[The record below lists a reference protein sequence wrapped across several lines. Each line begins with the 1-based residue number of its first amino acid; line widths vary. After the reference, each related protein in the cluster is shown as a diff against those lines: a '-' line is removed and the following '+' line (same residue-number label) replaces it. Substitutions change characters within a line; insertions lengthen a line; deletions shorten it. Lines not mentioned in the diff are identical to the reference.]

1 MTQQSGAKNQFYS
14 NVNNMS
20 LNTNSEAQREYKNL
34 KNKMWKIGLEVK
46 INAWVI

>member
-1 MTQQSGAKNQFYS
+1 VTKQSGAKDQFYS

-20 LNTNSEAQREYKNL
+20 LNTNCEAQREYKNL